1 MRGPKLSVYPKGALL
16 ETYRRRLIALRED
29 GYNDDFM
36 AALEE
41 VHRHLEKHDPA
52 LGAAVQPDAI
62 PCPHPDIAIIDGVCY
77 CCGKPVASTPT
88 PQPDAANRP
97 DELCKRSGRCRHPDH
112 CATDNSPVGDT
123 P

>member
-41 VHRHLEKHDPA
+41 VHRHLEKHDATLAKSP
-52 LGAAVQPDAI
+52 AVQQSESR
-62 PCPHPDIAIIDGVCY
+62 DG
-77 CCGKPVASTPT
+77 T
-88 PQPDAANRP
+88 
-97 DELCKRSGRCRHPDH
+97 
-112 CATDNSPVGDT
+112 
-123 P
+123 

>member
-52 LGAAVQPDAI
+52 LGAADQPPAATDSAA
-62 PCPHPDIAIIDGVCY
+62 PTAT
-77 CCGKPVASTPT
+77 TPT
-88 PQPDAANRP
+88 T
-97 DELCKRSGRCRHPDH
+97 HP
-112 CATDNSPVGDT
+112 PR
-123 P
+123 